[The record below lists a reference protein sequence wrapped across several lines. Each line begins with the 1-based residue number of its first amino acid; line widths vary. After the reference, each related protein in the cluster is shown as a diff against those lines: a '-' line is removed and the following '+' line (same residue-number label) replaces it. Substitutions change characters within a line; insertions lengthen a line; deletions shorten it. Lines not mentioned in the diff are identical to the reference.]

1 MPSKTALLIIIWIAM
16 TIEAGLILTKHYGR
30 ADQLAN
36 YIFIA
41 VFVIGIWR
49 LAR

>member
-1 MPSKTALLIIIWIAM
+1 MVLITIWVAM
-16 TIEAGLILTKHYGR
+16 AIEAGLLLTQHYGR

-41 VFVIGIWR
+41 FFIIGIWR
-49 LAR
+49 LIK